1 MPSATKALLQTSSYH
16 IKTVVKCNMSKKASA
31 SVKLIVRREG
41 GNKRY
46 DFEAENAQL
55 AGEINFHFVLFSEI
69 YGMLNSGDMYLFP
82 P

>member
-1 MPSATKALLQTSSYH
+1 
-16 IKTVVKCNMSKKASA
+16 MSKKASA

-55 AGEINFHFVLFSEI
+55 AGEINFHFVLFPRYT
-69 YGMLNSGDMYLFP
+69 YGMLNFGFFFYGAIHS
-82 P
+82 